1 MLRAFVSS
9 GGRIEQRQLSEPAE
23 PIPAAVWYDLI
34 EPTPAEIRAVESSL
48 GIELPRREEMQE
60 IEISSRLY
68 QDGPALFM
76 TTTIMSQAETPQPTS
91 DAITFVVTPTA
102 LVTLRYSQPLAFTN
116 FANWVQR
123 TPSAC
128 TASDLALMGL
138 MEAIVDR
145 AADVLERTSLDIDAI
160 ARGVFETRERGTGRG
175 GTTLQDALKGI
186 GRHGTLISGISE
198 SLLSLSRANAF
209 FSTSAASW
217 LQKEA
222 KARVKTLD
230 RDIRSLHDHATFLAQ
245 KVNFLLDATLGLINI
260 EQNNIIKIFSVAA
273 VAFLPPTLI
282 ASIYGMNFKEFPELN
297 WAYGYPFA
305 LALMVLSAALPF
317 YYFRRRGWL

>member
-1 MLRAFVSS
+1 MADGRRLGGSLTIALGCAPRRALW
-9 GGRIEQRQLSEPAE
+9 GALGATL
-23 PIPAAVWYDLI
+23 AAVGAASAQMMNS
-34 EPTPAEIRAVESSL
+34 P
-48 GIELPRREEMQE
+48 
-60 IEISSRLY
+60 IEISTCLCLERDL
-68 QDGPALFM
+68 G
-76 TTTIMSQAETPQPTS
+76 TRQAETPQPAS
-91 DAITFVVTPTA
+91 DAITFVVTPSA

-116 FANWVQR
+116 FAHWVQR

-128 TASDLALMGL
+128 AGSDIAFMGL
-138 MEAIVDR
+138 LEAIVDR
-145 AADVLERTSLDIDAI
+145 AADVLERTSIEIDAI
-160 ARGVFETRERGTGRG
+160 ARGVFETRARAGVNSG
-175 GTTLQDALKGI
+175 TLQDALKGI

-198 SLLSLSRANAF
+198 SLLSLNRANAF
-209 FSTSAASW
+209 FSTSASTW
-217 LQKEA
+217 LQKES

-230 RDIRSLHDHATFLAQ
+230 RDIRSLHDHATFLGQ

-297 WAYGYPFA
+297 WSYGYPFA